1 MTNGESWKLPQHLQK
16 QEVAL
21 EEALGNLRAA
31 YRLAIHTEEQLKAA
45 LQNAEKILDENNY

>member
-1 MTNGESWKLPQHLQK
+1 MTHAEAGKLPQHLQK
-16 QEVAL
+16 QEQVL

-45 LQNAEKILDENNY
+45 LQNAERVLDENNR